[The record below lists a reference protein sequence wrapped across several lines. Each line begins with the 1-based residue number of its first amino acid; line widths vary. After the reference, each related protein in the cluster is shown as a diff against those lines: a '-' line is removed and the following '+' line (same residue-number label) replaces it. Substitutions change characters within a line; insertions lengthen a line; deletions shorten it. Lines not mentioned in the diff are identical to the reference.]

1 MKKIIL
7 PATALVLLT
16 AVGCGAN
23 RQKTLS
29 SGIRL
34 ENLDPTVDPGT
45 DFYRFATGG
54 WMDAN
59 PLTDEFARFG
69 SFDQLRDITTTR
81 MNGLI
86 TGVAALDA
94 GHGSLEQK
102 IGTLYNMAMDSVKL
116 NADGVEPIREELEA
130 IAALG
135 DKQQLV
141 ELAGAMRQYGF
152 SPYFRLGIGADR
164 MSSRDNILNISQ
176 GGITL
181 GTRDYYVSDTPE
193 NKEIREKYRE
203 HIRRMF
209 TLAGFGEEAAG
220 DAARAVMEI
229 ETAIARESFDRVKLR
244 TPRENYHKMTYDQ
257 LKETVPGFDWDAYL
271 DAVGLDRPG
280 QLNISQVEPVRAA
293 VATIS
298 RLPLADHKAYL
309 QWNVIN
315 RAASYLGDDM
325 VEQNFD
331 FFSRTLSGTKEM
343 QPRWKR
349 AVATVNGA
357 LGEAAG
363 QLYVEK
369 YFPAEAKER
378 MIHLVENLK
387 EALSERI
394 DGLDWM
400 SDETKAQAQAKLGT
414 FMVKIGYPD
423 KWKDYSTLDILEDS
437 YWANIKRA
445 AYFNYREM
453 LDKQGKPVDN
463 TIWGMTP
470 QTVNAYYNS
479 TTNEICFPA
488 GILQYPFFD
497 MDADD
502 AFNYG
507 GIGVVIGHEMT
518 HGFDDSGRQYD
529 KDGNMNDWWTEEDA
543 RMFDARADRLVE
555 FFDNIEVLPGLN
567 ANGRFTLGENIADQ
581 GGLVVSYA
589 AYKKATADDP
599 LEDKDGFTADQRFF
613 LAYAGLW
620 ASNVREAEIRRLT
633 TTDPHS
639 LGRWRVNGTL
649 PHIDMWYEAF
659 GITESDPMYI
669 APEDRAVVW

>member
-7 PATALVLLT
+7 PAAALLLLT
-16 AVGCGAN
+16 AGCGGSK
-23 RQKTLS
+23 QKKLS

-34 ENLDPTVDPGT
+34 ENLDTSVDPGT

-69 SFDQLRDITTTR
+69 SFDQLRDLTTTR

-86 TGVAALDA
+86 TDVAALDA
-94 GHGSLEQK
+94 DHGTLEQK
-102 IGTLYNMAMDSVKL
+102 IGTLYNIAMDSAKL
-116 NADGVEPIREELEA
+116 NADGVEPIREELDA
-130 IAALG
+130 IAALEN
-135 DKQQLV
+135 KEELI
-141 ELAGAMRQYGF
+141 ELAGWMRQYGF

-181 GTRDYYVSDTPE
+181 GTRDYYVSDSPE
-193 NKEIREKYRE
+193 NREIREKYRE

-209 TLAGFGEEAAG
+209 LLAGFTETDAAR
-220 DAARAVMEI
+220 AARAVMEI
-229 ETAIARESFDRVKLR
+229 ETTIARESFDRVKLR
-244 TPRENYHKMTYDQ
+244 IPRENYHKMTYGE
-257 LKETVPGFDWDAYL
+257 LKSTVPGFDWDTYL
-271 DAVGLDRPG
+271 DAVGLDRP
-280 QLNISQVEPVRAA
+280 QELNLSQIEPVRAA
-293 VATIS
+293 AGTIA
-298 RLPLADHKAYL
+298 RLPLADHIAYL

-315 RAASYLGDDM
+315 RAAPYLSDEL
-325 VEQNFD
+325 VEQDFD
-331 FFSRTLSGTKEM
+331 FFSRTMSGTKEM

-349 AVATVNGA
+349 AVTTVNGA

-378 MIHLVENLK
+378 MIHLVDNLK
-387 EALSERI
+387 AALAERI

-400 SDETKAQAQAKLGT
+400 SDQTKEQARAKLGT

-423 KWKDYSTLDILEDS
+423 KWKDYSTLDILDDS

-445 AYFNYREM
+445 ANFNYREM

-470 QTVNAYYNS
+470 QTVNAYYSS

-543 RMFDARADRLVE
+543 RMFDARADRLVD
-555 FFDNIEVLPGLN
+555 FFDDIEVLPGLN

-581 GGLVVSYA
+581 GGLVVSYG
-589 AYKKATADDP
+589 AYKKATADNP
-599 LEDKDGFTADQRFF
+599 LEDKDGFTPDQRFF

-620 ASNVREAEIRRLT
+620 AGNVREAEIRRLT

-649 PHIDMWYEAF
+649 PHIDMWYDAF
-659 GITESDPMYI
+659 GITEDDPMYI
-669 APEDRAVVW
+669 APQERAVVW